1 MKRKDYQRPSVRVL
15 QLPVCRQLLAGST
28 GGTVE
33 DPDDETIIMP

>member
-15 QLPVCRQLLAGST
+15 LLPVFRQLLAGST

>member
-1 MKRKDYQRPSVRVL
+1 MKKKTYQRPSAEVL
-15 QLPVCRQLLAGST
+15 LLPVCQPLLAGST